1 VNRLDE
7 IIQGEF
13 TTVMVPKHEELPP
26 LRVGKTR
33 LLMARDGL
41 YIEAVQH
48 WGRLIRRLW
57 SAPRPLPYGEIE
69 EIDTFKDALQ
79 AVARS
84 EIMGVI
90 VEEAARCAERGREW
104 IGWVFSDCESG
115 ELFYQPLDFD
125 STRTSVDYRKGN
137 LDGVSVAVDVHSHG
151 RIAAGFSPIDDR
163 DDSGGVRIAVVLG
176 NFREEKGQR
185 KFDYAVRYCVQG
197 FFLPT
202 DMTRDIEEVIL

>member
-7 IIQGEF
+7 IIQAEF
-13 TTVMVPKHEELPP
+13 PTMMVPKHEEISP

-48 WGRLIRRLW
+48 WGRLVRRLW
-57 SAPRPLPYGEIE
+57 SAPRPLPYAEVE

-79 AVARS
+79 AVFRS
-84 EIMGVI
+84 EIMDTI

-104 IGWVFSDCESG
+104 IGWVLYDHESG
-115 ELFYQPLDFD
+115 KFFYRPLDFD
-125 STRTSVDYRKGN
+125 STRTSVDYRKGK
-137 LDGVSVAVDVHSHG
+137 LGGASVAVDIHSHG
-151 RIAAGFSPIDDR
+151 RIEAGFSPIDDH
-163 DDSGGVRIAVVLG
+163 DDAGGVRISVVLG
-176 NFREEKGQR
+176 SFREEKGEW

-197 FFLPT
+197 FFLP
-202 DMTRDIEEVIL
+202 MGTRDTQEVAP